1 MSDFY
6 FEKIKRLHALAEIGL
21 EYTENPY
28 DVERYQEVRD
38 ITLAL
43 MEKMTKVPVKEIIPV
58 IEERNG
64 YRTPKVDVRA
74 VVFNEQDQIL
84 LIQEKADEKWA
95 MPGGWTDISYSPGEV
110 AEKECMEEAGL
121 EVKASKL
128 LAIMDKQKQGMPPGF
143 EYIYKIFL
151 LCQKTGD
158 KISVG
163 LETMDVGWF
172 DIDNLPPLSLPR
184 NTEKQI
190 KMMCEYH
197 NGERT
202 EPYFD

>member
-1 MSDFY
+1 MSEFY

-21 EYTENPY
+21 EFTKNPY
-28 DVERYQEVRD
+28 DVERYQEIRD

-43 MEKMTKVPVKEIIPV
+43 LEKMTHVPVKEIIPV

-74 VVFNEQDQIL
+74 VVFNEHDQIL

-95 MPGGWTDISYSPGEV
+95 MPGGWTDISYSPAEV

-121 EVKASKL
+121 EVKASRL

-151 LCQKTGD
+151 LCIKT
-158 KISVG
+158 SA
-163 LETMDVGWF
+163 
-172 DIDNLPPLSLPR
+172 
-184 NTEKQI
+184 
-190 KMMCEYH
+190 
-197 NGERT
+197 
-202 EPYFD
+202 

>member
-28 DVERYQEVRD
+28 DVERYHEMRD

-43 MEKMTKVPVKEIIPV
+43 LEKMTRVPVKEIVPV

-121 EVKASKL
+121 EVKASRL

-151 LCQKTGD
+151 LCKKTGD
-158 KISVG
+158 NISLG

-172 DIDNLPPLSLPR
+172 NIDNLPPLSLPR
-184 NTEKQI
+184 NTEEQI
-190 KMMCEYH
+190 KMMYEYH
-197 NGERT
+197 KGQRT
-202 EPYFD
+202 VPYFD